1 MEAFYSFN
9 ERFAKIRSKR
19 IKKAIK
25 GITGKSFLDADESEQ
40 DNPSTS
46 KTIKKKEASS
56 SSHARG
62 REKRKNDY
70 GVMGSQE
77 DNIID
82 NTNSLAETV
91 ENTRENNNT
100 TKIKRGSSCGRPKGR
115 GRSRTTAGSDATI
128 NQEDYEIEYSTS
140 ASDEDSCK
148 RHSNSYG
155 SEGRALRRSSR
166 KRKQVTYMEDGHE
179 AYGNDVPMH
188 QNDENNPGQP
198 AAAADVA
205 GEDTGFNIYH
215 QDTSELNSSQM
226 HTGAGITEDIN
237 EDSQRFEL
245 REDNQ
250 VDSTPK
256 DYLFNGGGFCM
267 EGEGEGDEQEP
278 ACDQSGAEVEP
289 GPSGPCGAMDEVSES
304 ASISTAMEC
313 TENARMEAR
322 GASSSQ
328 QRRKA
333 SRGLSAMPTL
343 IKRRRKS

>member
-1 MEAFYSFN
+1 MQTQLRMEAFYSFN

-155 SEGRALRRSSR
+155 SEGRALRRVSFSYCI
-166 KRKQVTYMEDGHE
+166 VHSLS
-179 AYGNDVPMH
+179 YG
-188 QNDENNPGQP
+188 
-198 AAAADVA
+198 
-205 GEDTGFNIYH
+205 
-215 QDTSELNSSQM
+215 
-226 HTGAGITEDIN
+226 
-237 EDSQRFEL
+237 
-245 REDNQ
+245 
-250 VDSTPK
+250 
-256 DYLFNGGGFCM
+256 
-267 EGEGEGDEQEP
+267 
-278 ACDQSGAEVEP
+278 ACVFKT
-289 GPSGPCGAMDEVSES
+289 
-304 ASISTAMEC
+304 I
-313 TENARMEAR
+313 
-322 GASSSQ
+322 SSSLPIHISIF
-328 QRRKA
+328 K
-333 SRGLSAMPTL
+333 LHYINSA
-343 IKRRRKS
+343 ICNAKRCKTVFLVTI